1 MHFCPFYSEDMKRKE
16 IGPYLKGHG
25 FRSDPVKAWKASL
38 ASQQEEE
45 AEQEAG
51 SDQEEGQE
59 VGVAEEG
66 QDYDYLMSMPAWSFT
81 RDEKERLL
89 KKRDDKVSIT

>member
-1 MHFCPFYSEDMKRKE
+1 MKRKE
-16 IGPYLKGHG
+16 IGPYLKGLG

-45 AEQEAG
+45 EKEPG

-59 VGVAEEG
+59 VGVEG
-66 QDYDYLMSMPAWSFT
+66 QDYDYLMSMPGWSFT
-81 RDEKERLL
+81 RDEKERIL
-89 KKRDDKVSIT
+89 KKRDDKVL